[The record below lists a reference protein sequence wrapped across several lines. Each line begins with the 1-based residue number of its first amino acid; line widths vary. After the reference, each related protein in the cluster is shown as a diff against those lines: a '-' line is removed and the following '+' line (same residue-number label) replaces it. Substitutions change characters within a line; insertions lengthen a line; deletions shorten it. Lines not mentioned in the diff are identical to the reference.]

1 MARRGRV
8 ELRRIEDKASRQV
21 RFSKRRAGLF
31 KKAFELA
38 LLCDA
43 EVALLVFSPAGKLYE
58 YSSTSIEGTYDRY
71 QQFAGAGRNVND
83 ADRNNDILNLLL
95 TCYCRAAESM
105 SWMSLHLPA
114 LCSAVFTMHNV
125 LLAMKYPNG
134 CNPVY
139 SLCTRPEK
147 SYNIIVL
154 STQNNAEETDAGEL
168 EKLERLLTNALRDTK
183 TKKMLAKNSSC
194 CPGASTSKQN
204 SNGSSSKRQDGLMAE
219 AGAVVKVSVLL
230 ITSRRGA

>member
-1 MARRGRV
+1 
-8 ELRRIEDKASRQV
+8 
-21 RFSKRRAGLF
+21 
-31 KKAFELA
+31 
-38 LLCDA
+38 
-43 EVALLVFSPAGKLYE
+43 
-58 YSSTSIEGTYDRY
+58 
-71 QQFAGAGRNVND
+71 
-83 ADRNNDILNLLL
+83 
-95 TCYCRAAESM
+95 M

-134 CNPVY
+134 CNPNQAEA
-139 SLCTRPEK
+139 SDLQSRLREIATW
-147 SYNIIVL
+147 

-204 SNGSSSKRQDGLMAE
+204 SNGSSSKRQESWCCGQGAWDLSVQELSRSAETACTICSTANKGGLT
-219 AGAVVKVSVLL
+219 AGPGQ
-230 ITSRRGA
+230 IGAGIIPSI